1 MYNFDPNKEGEELE
15 EIGKEEFYFPLLY
28 YNGHGIKEHFHI
40 YKDNLSV
47 GKILLQTQFE
57 ASLSLAEPP
66 YVEKEVV
73 VVSLHHPEPTQEP
86 EPPVLGPKD
95 SLLMDEE
102 VSAMT
107 KARKFRRKRHES
119 KPKVREWNDRFWVDG
134 MSNFD
139 RTHPYYKVCYNLIK
153 LYLIGLFR
161 WLQKRICGQK
171 KIVIVP

>member
-1 MYNFDPNKEGEELE
+1 M
-15 EIGKEEFYFPLLY
+15 
-28 YNGHGIKEHFHI
+28 
-40 YKDNLSV
+40 
-47 GKILLQTQFE
+47 
-57 ASLSLAEPP
+57 AEPP
-66 YVEKEVV
+66 YVEEEVV

-119 KPKVREWNDRFWVDG
+119 KPKMREWNDRFWVDG

-139 RTHPYYKVCYNLIK
+139 RTHPYYKVS
-153 LYLIGLFR
+153 
-161 WLQKRICGQK
+161 
-171 KIVIVP
+171 